1 LAKTIKLGEY
11 VKTIEYKKKRVKIYV
26 NSVNIDITRDTYV
39 KYINDKG
46 KVAYKKEKGKP
57 IKSRFVVERLIDSDN
72 NVVATWLLLSNL
84 KEDVDSKTIGLWYY
98 YRWNIETYFK
108 LLKSSG
114 FNLEKWQQESS
125 EAIFK
130 RLLIASYACLLVWQI
145 EHSNQKNIVEI
156 KTFLVKLSGRL
167 VARGKVS
174 TSPALLAG
182 IWSFFSTMDIL
193 ELYDIEKLISM
204 KNELN
209 DFLGID
215 F

>member
-1 LAKTIKLGEY
+1 
-11 VKTIEYKKKRVKIYV
+11 
-26 NSVNIDITRDTYV
+26 
-39 KYINDKG
+39 
-46 KVAYKKEKGKP
+46 
-57 IKSRFVVERLIDSDN
+57 
-72 NVVATWLLLSNL
+72 
-84 KEDVDSKTIGLWYY
+84 
-98 YRWNIETYFK
+98 
-108 LLKSSG
+108 
-114 FNLEKWQQESS
+114 
-125 EAIFK
+125 
-130 RLLIASYACLLVWQI
+130 LLVWQI
-145 EHSNQKNIVEI
+145 EHSSQKNIVEI

-209 DFLGID
+209 DFLGMD

>member
-1 LAKTIKLGEY
+1 M
-11 VKTIEYKKKRVKIYV
+11 
-26 NSVNIDITRDTYV
+26 
-39 KYINDKG
+39 
-46 KVAYKKEKGKP
+46 
-57 IKSRFVVERLIDSDN
+57 
-72 NVVATWLLLSNL
+72 LSNL

-130 RLLIASYACLLVWQI
+130 RLLIASYACVLVWQI
-145 EHSNQKNIVEI
+145 EHSSQKNILEI
-156 KTFLVKLSGRL
+156 KKFLVKLSGRL

-204 KNELN
+204 KKELN
-209 DFLGID
+209 GFLGMN